1 MLDSGRGPSEPNSQT
16 MANEAFDAAIGGAE
30 LDLEVYD
37 NDGNGYVCCIG
48 RYFED
53 VLLT

>member
-1 MLDSGRGPSEPNSQT
+1 

-37 NDGNGYVCCIG
+37 NDGNGYVG
-48 RYFED
+48 
-53 VLLT
+53 